1 MDDADLTTT
10 AVAVL
15 IKKPYQTARNMMLR
29 GEFGERSYDTRRRCI
44 TVKRSAVVA
53 WCANRKAT
61 YPEARRTEAHDK
73 K

>member
-1 MDDADLTTT
+1 MNDTDLSIT

-53 WCANRKAT
+53 WCANRT
-61 YPEARRTEAHDK
+61 SIYPDARRTEAHDK